1 MSTISP
7 QARQELVT
15 AVAERYQRS
24 TPAERGRILDEFVAL
39 TGYHRKHSIRVLNG
53 SSAVPA
59 VRRGRRS
66 VYDEAVTEGLVVL
79 WEASDRVCGKRLK
92 ALLPTLVPA
101 LERHGHVT
109 LDPRVREQLMAV
121 SAATIDRR
129 LASARAVTAGQR
141 RRRRSG
147 GDSVRGR
154 VPVRTFGDWQDP
166 APGFV
171 EADLVAHCGSSMA
184 GSFVWTLVL
193 TDIASGWT
201 ECVPLLVRAA
211 GVVVDAVDRLRG
223 ALPFPLRG
231 IDTDNGSEFLNE
243 VLIGFCKEH
252 GIELTRS
259 RPYRKNDQAWVEQ
272 KNGAVVRRLVGYGR
286 LEGMPGAGSAGAPV
300 LGGAPVRERVP
311 AVVQARREDTGRR
324 PRPQALPRAGD
335 AVCAVTRLGHGS
347 RRDEGPSAG
356 AGRNTG
362 SARVAGRDPC
372 GSTSSGRTGCGLDG
386 SSDAA
391 TRCRP
396 RRLSAELGA
405 GLARWRGAADA
416 PASQETAAT
425 LAYSAGSVRDDV
437 APCRRVAGGGTASDG
452 EGALRPSAAGAPGD
466 VPPGPTPDSAAP
478 RQGLASSRRP
488 SSRVCRSDRSVPR
501 RCCVTEPRRR
511 FERLGFRLSA
521 IDPDPGGRDRVAAG
535 RPACQRAARVL
546 RCATA
551 LRVTRRPSR
560 GSDGSYGPCGPAWT
574 GRPWPSTTPHGTRQ
588 TAGFRMARR
597 TGTGW
602 SRRQT
607 AATSRRAWLRVERM
621 VSRARGLREGD
632 GGPPGAG
639 GRPCCS
645 PQTHTNADLRA
656 RSTPRAAACSAP
668 E

>member
-1 MSTISP
+1 MSTITISP

-39 TGYHRKHSIRVLNG
+39 TGYHRKHAIRVLNG
-53 SSAVPA
+53 NSAMPA

-101 LERHGHVT
+101 LERHGHLT

-129 LASARAVTAGQR
+129 LASARTVTAGQR
-141 RRRRSG
+141 RRRRSA
-147 GDSVRGR
+147 GDGVRGR

-201 ECVPLLVRAA
+201 ECVPLLVREA

-223 ALPFPLRG
+223 ALPFPLQG

-252 GIELTRS
+252 GIELTPS

-286 LEGMPGAGSAGAPV
+286 LEGMPGAEALARLYSAARLFVNVFQPSFKLAEKTRVGARV
-300 LGGAPVRERVP
+300 HKRYHAPETPCARLLASDTVP
-311 AVVQARREDTGRR
+311 AAMKDRLR
-324 PRPQALPRAGD
+324 ALAG
-335 AVCAVTRLGHGS
+335 S
-347 RRDEGPSAG
+347 PGP
-356 AGRNTG
+356 
-362 SARVAGRDPC
+362 ARVAGRDPC

-396 RRLSAELGA
+396 RRLSAKPGA
-405 GLARWRGAADA
+405 GVARRRSAADA

-425 LAYSAGSVRDDV
+425 LAYSSGPVRDDV
-437 APCRRVAGGGTASDG
+437 APCCRVAGGGTASDG

-466 VPPGPTPDSAAP
+466 VPPGPAPHSAAP
-478 RQGLASSRRP
+478 RQGLAPFRRSP
-488 SSRVCRSDRSVPR
+488 SRVCRSDRSVPR
-501 RCCVTEPRRR
+501 RCCVTQPSRR

-521 IDPDPGGRDRVAAG
+521 IDPDPGGWDRVAAG
-535 RPACQRAARVL
+535 RPACQRAAR
-546 RCATA
+546 ASFAA
-551 LRVTRRPSR
+551 LR
-560 GSDGSYGPCGPAWT
+560 PCGLPTVLQGDSRVRFGGASI
-574 GRPWPSTTPHGTRQ
+574 GPEDAIMPPS
-588 TAGFRMARR
+588 
-597 TGTGW
+597 
-602 SRRQT
+602 
-607 AATSRRAWLRVERM
+607 
-621 VSRARGLREGD
+621 
-632 GGPPGAG
+632 
-639 GRPCCS
+639 
-645 PQTHTNADLRA
+645 
-656 RSTPRAAACSAP
+656 
-668 E
+668 